1 MTTFKFSNLHLI
13 KSLTNRINK
22 SSLFHLT
29 LFPNKFL
36 FNLTCAYK
44 KTLSTLP
51 PSKSQKSKQYLVFDN
66 KTSFKDFLKITS
78 ASKVQNDTYK
88 KNNNN
93 ELIGIE
99 IADQIP
105 YLNNDIKTL
114 GINTKYFIEVYGCQM
129 NVNDTEIL
137 MSIMNSSG
145 YQKTDRLE
153 DADIIFLVTCA
164 IRDKAENK
172 IWHRLNVLKS
182 MKKGQRPLIGVLGCM
197 AERLKTKLLDADKMV
212 DIVCGP
218 DAYRSI
224 PHLLSLAVQT
234 SQGIANVILSADET
248 YADIMPVRLHQ
259 GNVSASLSIMRGCN
273 NMCSFCIVP
282 HTRSRP
288 LYPSIIEEIKTLSNQ
303 GVKEVVLL
311 GQNVNSY
318 RDTSEYEFYK
328 PLGIGDQLSN
338 DGFKTI
344 YRRKEGGIRFTE
356 LLDHVSQIDP
366 EMRIRFISPHPKD
379 FPKDLLKLIA
389 ERPNICNQIHLPIQ
403 SGNTKV
409 LERMR
414 RGYSRE
420 AYLDLINT
428 IRDII
433 PNVSIST
440 DIITGFCGETEE
452 EHQDTISLMEIVKFD
467 MAYMF
472 AYSMREKTHAHRN
485 YLDDVPGNVKTRR
498 LNEIIQT
505 FHINAK
511 IKLNTLLSIPQLV
524 LVEGISNRHNERF
537 RGRTDG
543 GHKIYFNNI
552 PILESIDNQML
563 NRSYNGQMLD
573 NLGDNIQKIDVKIG
587 DYVILVPKSTTGVT
601 LFGIPIAKSSIGQFS
616 RLNYNYN
623 YNEY

>member
-1 MTTFKFSNLHLI
+1 MAVFKSFNLYNFYLT
-13 KSLTNRINK
+13 KDLTNRINK
-22 SSLFHLT
+22 SSLSHRTWFT
-29 LFPNKFL
+29 SKILFGTACVHQKIL
-36 FNLTCAYK
+36 YT
-44 KTLSTLP
+44 SLP
-51 PSKSQKSKQYLVFDN
+51 SSRSQKSKQYLVFDN
-66 KTSFKDFLKITS
+66 KTSFKDFLQITS
-78 ASKVQNDTYK
+78 SSKAQNHDLYK
-88 KNNNN
+88 KKDNND
-93 ELIGIE
+93 LIG

-105 YLNNDIKTL
+105 YLKNDIKTL

-182 MKKGQRPLIGVLGCM
+182 MKKNQKPLIGVLGVSSIFFKIMVSQFHSNSLIIYQCM

-224 PHLLSLAVQT
+224 PHLLSLAIQT
-234 SQGIANVILSADET
+234 SESVANVMLSADET

-259 GNVSASLSIMRGCN
+259 GNVSASLSIE
-273 NMCSFCIVP
+273 
-282 HTRSRP
+282 RSRP
-288 LYPSIIEEIKTLSNQ
+288 LYPSIVEEIKTLSDQ
-303 GVKEVVLL
+303 GVKE
-311 GQNVNSY
+311 
-318 RDTSEYEFYK
+318 DTSEYDFYK
-328 PLGIGDQLSN
+328 PLGLGNQLSN

-356 LLDHVSQIDP
+356 LLDHVSKIDP

-379 FPKDLLKLIA
+379 FPTDLLKLIA
-389 ERPNICNQIHLPIQ
+389 ERPNICNQIHLPVQ

-420 AYLDLINT
+420 ACISKLISISTTNFDIDKSFRYLDLINT

-433 PNVSIST
+433 PNASIST

-452 EHQDTISLMEIVKFD
+452 EHQDTISLMEIVSCHF
-467 MAYMF
+467 
-472 AYSMREKTHAHRN
+472 E
-485 YLDDVPGNVKTRR
+485 
-498 LNEIIQT
+498 
-505 FHINAK
+505 
-511 IKLNTLLSIPQLV
+511 
-524 LVEGISNRHNERF
+524 
-537 RGRTDG
+537 
-543 GHKIYFNNI
+543 
-552 PILESIDNQML
+552 
-563 NRSYNGQMLD
+563 
-573 NLGDNIQKIDVKIG
+573 NL
-587 DYVILVPKSTTGVT
+587 
-601 LFGIPIAKSSIGQFS
+601 
-616 RLNYNYN
+616 
-623 YNEY
+623 

>member
-1 MTTFKFSNLHLI
+1 NLN
-13 KSLTNRINK
+13 NRINK
-22 SSLFHLT
+22 SSLSHLT
-29 LFPNKFL
+29 WFPSKILFDTACIYQKIL
-36 FNLTCAYK
+36 YT
-44 KTLSTLP
+44 SLP
-51 PSKSQKSKQYLVFDN
+51 SSKSQKSKKYLVFDN
-66 KTSFKDFLKITS
+66 KTSFKDFLQTTS
-78 ASKVQNDTYK
+78 ATKTLNHDLYNK
-88 KNNNN
+88 KDSN
-93 ELIGIE
+93 ELIGI
-99 IADQIP
+99 ADKIP
-105 YLNNDIKTL
+105 YLKNDIKTL

-153 DADIIFLVTCA
+153 DADIVFLVTCA

-182 MKKGQRPLIGVLGCM
+182 MKKDQKPLIGVLGVK
-197 AERLKTKLLDADKMV
+197 RLKTKLLDADKMV

-234 SQGIANVILSADET
+234 SQGIANVMLSADET

-259 GNVSASLSIMRGCN
+259 DNVSASLSIE
-273 NMCSFCIVP
+273 
-282 HTRSRP
+282 RSRP
-288 LYPSIIEEIKTLSNQ
+288 LYPSIVEEVKTLSDR

-318 RDTSEYEFYK
+318 RDTSEYDFYK
-328 PLGIGDQLSN
+328 SLGLGNQLSN

-356 LLDHVSQIDP
+356 LLDHVSKIDS

-379 FPKDLLKLIA
+379 FPTDLLKLIA
-389 ERPNICNQIHLPIQ
+389 ERQNICNQIHLPVQ

-420 AYLDLINT
+420 AYLDLVNT

-485 YLDDVPGNVKTRR
+485 YLDDVPGNIKTRR

-505 FHINAK
+505 FHTNAK
-511 IKLNTLLSIPQLV
+511 IKLNTLLGIPQLV
-524 LVEGISNRHNERF
+524 LVEGISNRHNERL

-543 GHKIYFNNI
+543 GHKIYFDNVQV
-552 PILESIDNQML
+552 LMCIDNQML
-563 NRSYNGQMLD
+563 NRSD
-573 NLGDNIQKIDVKIG
+573 NYKVLNIDDQKIDVKIG
-587 DYVILVPKSTTGVT
+587 DYVIVVPTSTTGAT
-601 LFGIPIAKSSIGQFS
+601 LYGKPLAKSSIAHF
-616 RLNYNYN
+616 
-623 YNEY
+623 

>member
-1 MTTFKFSNLHLI
+1 
-13 KSLTNRINK
+13 
-22 SSLFHLT
+22 
-29 LFPNKFL
+29 
-36 FNLTCAYK
+36 
-44 KTLSTLP
+44 
-51 PSKSQKSKQYLVFDN
+51 
-66 KTSFKDFLKITS
+66 
-78 ASKVQNDTYK
+78 
-88 KNNNN
+88 
-93 ELIGIE
+93 
-99 IADQIP
+99 
-105 YLNNDIKTL
+105 
-114 GINTKYFIEVYGCQM
+114 
-129 NVNDTEIL
+129 
-137 MSIMNSSG
+137 
-145 YQKTDRLE
+145 
-153 DADIIFLVTCA
+153 
-164 IRDKAENK
+164 
-172 IWHRLNVLKS
+172 
-182 MKKGQRPLIGVLGCM
+182 CM

-224 PHLLSLAVQT
+224 PHLLSLAIQT
-234 SQGIANVILSADET
+234 SQGVANVMLSADET

-259 GNVSASLSIMRGCN
+259 GNVSASLSIE
-273 NMCSFCIVP
+273 
-282 HTRSRP
+282 RSRP
-288 LYPSIIEEIKTLSNQ
+288 LYPSIIEEIKTLSDQ

-379 FPKDLLKLIA
+379 FPKDLLNLIA
-389 ERPNICNQIHLPIQ
+389 ERPNICNQIHLPVQ

-485 YLDDVPGNVKTRR
+485 YHDDVPGNVKTRR

-511 IKLNTLLSIPQLV
+511 IKLNTLLGIPQLV
-524 LVEGISNRHNERF
+524 LVEGISNRHNERL

-543 GHKIYFNNI
+543 GHKIYFNNTSV
-552 PILESIDNQML
+552 LESIDNQML
-563 NRSYNGQMLD
+563 NSSFNSQILD
-573 NLGDNIQKIDVKIG
+573 IQKIDVKIG
-587 DYVILVPKSTTGVT
+587 DYVIVVPTSTTGAT
-601 LFGIPIAKSSIGQFS
+601 LFGISIAKSSIHQFS
-616 RLNYNYN
+616 RLNYNENIKKYTLC
-623 YNEY
+623 

>member
-1 MTTFKFSNLHLI
+1 MTVFRFYNSLYLTKN
-13 KSLTNRINK
+13 LTNRINK
-22 SSLFHLT
+22 SSLSHLT
-29 LFPNKFL
+29 WFPSKILFDTACIYQKISYTSFP
-36 FNLTCAYK
+36 
-44 KTLSTLP
+44 S
-51 PSKSQKSKQYLVFDN
+51 SKSQKSKKYLVFDN
-66 KTSFKDFLKITS
+66 KTSFKDFLQITS
-78 ASKVQNDTYK
+78 ATKTQNHDLYK
-88 KNNNN
+88 KKDSN
-93 ELIGIE
+93 ELIG

-105 YLNNDIKTL
+105 YLKNDIKTL

-145 YQKTDRLE
+145 YQKTSRLE
-153 DADIIFLVTCA
+153 DADIVFLVTCA

-182 MKKGQRPLIGVLGCM
+182 MKKDQKPLIGVLGVK
-197 AERLKTKLLDADKMV
+197 RLKTKLLDADKTV

-234 SQGIANVILSADET
+234 SQGIANVMLSADET

-259 GNVSASLSIMRGCN
+259 DNVSASLSIE
-273 NMCSFCIVP
+273 
-282 HTRSRP
+282 RSRP
-288 LYPSIIEEIKTLSNQ
+288 LYPSIVEEVKTLSDR

-318 RDTSEYEFYK
+318 RDTSEYDFYK
-328 PLGIGDQLSN
+328 SLGLGNQLSN

-356 LLDHVSQIDP
+356 LLDHVSKIDP

-379 FPKDLLKLIA
+379 FPTDLLKLIA
-389 ERPNICNQIHLPIQ
+389 ERPNICNQIHLPVQ
-403 SGNTKV
+403 SGNTKIDSINCISILISMSTTNV
-409 LERMR
+409 DIDKLFR
-414 RGYSRE
+414 
-420 AYLDLINT
+420 YLDLVNT

-498 LNEIIQT
+498 LNEVIQT
-505 FHINAK
+505 FHKNAK
-511 IKLNTLLSIPQLV
+511 IKLNTLLGNPQLV

-543 GHKIYFNNI
+543 GHKIYFDNVQV
-552 PILESIDNQML
+552 LKCIDDQML
-563 NRSYNGQMLD
+563 NRSDNCKVLD
-573 NLGDNIQKIDVKIG
+573 TDNQKIDVKIG
-587 DYVILVPKSTTGVT
+587 DYVIVVPTSTTGAT
-601 LFGIPIAKSSIGQFS
+601 LYGIPLAKSSIAHF
-616 RLNYNYN
+616 
-623 YNEY
+623 

>member
-1 MTTFKFSNLHLI
+1 D
-13 KSLTNRINK
+13 LTNRINK
-22 SSLFHLT
+22 SSLYHRTWFT
-29 LFPNKFL
+29 SKILFGTACVHQKIL
-36 FNLTCAYK
+36 YT
-44 KTLSTLP
+44 SLP
-51 PSKSQKSKQYLVFDN
+51 SSKSQKSKQYLVFDN
-66 KTSFKDFLKITS
+66 KTSFKDFLQV
-78 ASKVQNDTYK
+78 ASSSKAQNHDLYK
-88 KNNNN
+88 KKDNND
-93 ELIGIE
+93 LIG

-105 YLNNDIKTL
+105 YLKDDIKTL
-114 GINTKYFIEVYGCQM
+114 GINTKYYIEVYGCQM

-137 MSIMNSSG
+137 MSILNSSG

-153 DADIIFLVTCA
+153 DADIVFLVTCA

-182 MKKGQRPLIGVLGCM
+182 MKKNQKPLIGVLGCM

-234 SQGIANVILSADET
+234 SESVANVMLSADET

-259 GNVSASLSIMRGCN
+259 GHVSASLSIE
-273 NMCSFCIVP
+273 
-282 HTRSRP
+282 RSRP
-288 LYPSIIEEIKTLSNQ
+288 LYPSIVEEIKTLSDQ

-318 RDTSEYEFYK
+318 RDTSEYDFYK
-328 PLGIGDQLSN
+328 PLGLGNQLSN

-356 LLDHVSQIDP
+356 LLDHVSKIDP

-379 FPKDLLKLIA
+379 FPADLLKLIA
-389 ERPNICNQIHLPIQ
+389 ERPNICNQIHLPVQ

-420 AYLDLINT
+420 A
-428 IRDII
+428 
-433 PNVSIST
+433 T

-452 EHQDTISLMEIVKFD
+452 EHQDTVSLMEIVKFD

-505 FHINAK
+505 FHTNAK
-511 IKLNTLLSIPQLV
+511 IKLNTLLGIPQLV
-524 LVEGISNRHNERF
+524 LVEGISNRHNERL

-543 GHKIYFNNI
+543 GHKIYFDNVRV
-552 PILESIDNQML
+552 LESINNQML
-563 NRSYNGQMLD
+563 NRSDSCHMLNID
-573 NLGDNIQKIDVKIG
+573 NQKIGVKIG
-587 DYVILVPKSTTGVT
+587 DYVIVVPTSTTGAT
-601 LFGIPIAKSSIGQFS
+601 LYGIPIAKSSIAHFS
-616 RLNYNYN
+616 KLNYNENSGQQLQY
-623 YNEY
+623 